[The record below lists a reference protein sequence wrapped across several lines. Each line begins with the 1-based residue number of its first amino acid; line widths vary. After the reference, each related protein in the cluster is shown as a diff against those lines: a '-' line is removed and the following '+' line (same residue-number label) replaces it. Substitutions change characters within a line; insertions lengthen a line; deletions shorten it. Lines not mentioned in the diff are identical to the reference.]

1 MIRLLILMAC
11 LFSTTSVFAE
21 ALGLP
26 YGRTANVALHDPMT
40 VEAGIQFGDV
50 DNFGARASLK
60 LNETTSVYGDLGMS
74 DYEFGFNA
82 ADDTGLTFGVGGV
95 MSLGQLSEGIDY
107 AALGSFHYSTTD
119 ELDFTNFAGRL
130 LASAPMLLNDV
141 NASWYGSVG
150 LEYINVSVDN
160 CSGCDNDDI
169 ELAFGGGVIYPFGS
183 GEIFGGLD
191 YFDDLTIGG
200 GFRIALQ

>member
-1 MIRLLILMAC
+1 MQRWAA
-11 LFSTTSVFAE
+11 FTTP
-21 ALGLP
+21 LP
-26 YGRTANVALHDPMT
+26 
-40 VEAGIQFGDV
+40 
-50 DNFGARASLK
+50 
-60 LNETTSVYGDLGMS
+60 
-74 DYEFGFNA
+74 
-82 ADDTGLTFGVGGV
+82 
-95 MSLGQLSEGIDY
+95 
-107 AALGSFHYSTTD
+107 D

-160 CSGCDNDDI
+160 CSRCDDDDI
-169 ELAFGGGVIYPFGS
+169 ELAFGGGIIYPFGS
-183 GEIFGGLD
+183 GEVFGGLD